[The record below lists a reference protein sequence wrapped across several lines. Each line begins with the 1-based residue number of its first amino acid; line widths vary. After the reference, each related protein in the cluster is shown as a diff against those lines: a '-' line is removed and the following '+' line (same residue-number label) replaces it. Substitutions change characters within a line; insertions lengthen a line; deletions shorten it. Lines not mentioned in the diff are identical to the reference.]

1 MKENTV
7 IMLGQVVKPPVI
19 KVNKSGEYVVGRIEL
34 LTVRRTKANEEMRL
48 LGAPRLDTQY
58 IISRNPIIIERR
70 MTPIEQGDMVLVKGN
85 MATRNTSKRYICPFC
100 QVPSI
105 YEGSTLIYIDPV
117 YIEKVES
124 KYDDIEEAKQSL
136 LGKSEI
142 SNNILVAGN
151 VCREPIYYKSADGR
165 KEECEFQ
172 IAVGRKRRIIEDG
185 PEKTT
190 DFPFVKTY
198 GKNSLEYSDV
208 LKVGSEIFINGAVQA
223 REIEMLK
230 ICQNCNE
237 EFIAQG
243 ATMEIV
249 PYSIEYG
256 YDCNI
261 PAPQTDD
268 IEKYPE
274 DEYEQSEND
283 ILSELEIEDVY
294 EQSEKID
301 TEAYVD
307 INESDL
313 NDVNFTD
320 YGINE
325 SDSDS
330 VFDDNDWLTDDIK
343 QNDSDEFGED

>member
-7 IMLGQVVKPPVI
+7 IMLGLVQKPPVI
-19 KVNKSGEYVVGRIEL
+19 KINKNGEYVVGRIEL

-70 MTPIEQGDMVLVKGN
+70 MTPIEEGDMVLIKGN
-85 MATRNTSKRYICPFC
+85 MATRNTSKKYICPFC
-100 QVPSI
+100 QVSNI
-105 YEGSTLIYIDPV
+105 YDGSTLIYIDPV

-124 KYDDIEEAKQSL
+124 KYENTENAKESL

-151 VCREPIYYKSADGR
+151 VCREPVYYCSPDGR

-172 IAVGRKRRIIEDG
+172 LAVGRKRRIIEDG

-190 DFPFVKTY
+190 DFPFVKCY
-198 GKNSLEYSDV
+198 GKNALEYSQV

-230 ICQNCNE
+230 QCKNCGE
-237 EFIAQG
+237 EFIAKG

-249 PYSIEYG
+249 PYSVEYG
-256 YDCNI
+256 YECNI
-261 PAPQTDD
+261 PGPKIEE
-268 IEKYPE
+268 IEKISDDNCDISDNGELSAQEIEAVFEQNDADDELEMQLIDKFDSE
-274 DEYEQSEND
+274 DEYDNY
-283 ILSELEIEDVY
+283 L
-294 EQSEKID
+294 
-301 TEAYVD
+301 
-307 INESDL
+307 L
-313 NDVNFTD
+313 NNR
-320 YGINE
+320 
-325 SDSDS
+325 S
-330 VFDDNDWLTDDIK
+330 WLTDSI
-343 QNDSDEFGED
+343 NEDEGE

>member
-7 IMLGQVVKPPVI
+7 IMLGLVHKPPVI
-19 KVNKSGEYVVGRIEL
+19 KINKNGEYVVGRIEL
-34 LTVRRTKANEEMRL
+34 LTVRRTRANEEMRL

-70 MTPIEQGDMVLVKGN
+70 MTPIEEGDMVLVKGN
-85 MATRNTSKRYICPFC
+85 MATRNTSKKYICPFC
-100 QVPSI
+100 QVSNI

-124 KYDDIEEAKQSL
+124 KYENIEDAKNSL

-151 VCREPIYYKSADGR
+151 VCREPVYYCSPDGR

-172 IAVGRKRRIIEDG
+172 LAVGRKRRIIEDG
-185 PEKTT
+185 PDKTT
-190 DFPFVKTY
+190 DFPFVKCY
-198 GKNSLEYSDV
+198 GKSSLEYSQV
-208 LKVGSEIFINGAVQA
+208 LQVGSEIFINGAVQA

-230 ICQNCNE
+230 QCQNCGE

-256 YDCNI
+256 YECNI
-261 PAPQTDD
+261 PEPKKEE
-268 IEKYPE
+268 IEKAPDDEIDINDNGKLSVQEVEDMYE
-274 DEYEQSEND
+274 QNEEDNYLEAEYLESGDFDFENLSDNNWLTGSMDEYGD
-283 ILSELEIEDVY
+283 G
-294 EQSEKID
+294 
-301 TEAYVD
+301 
-307 INESDL
+307 
-313 NDVNFTD
+313 
-320 YGINE
+320 YG
-325 SDSDS
+325 DGY
-330 VFDDNDWLTDDIK
+330 
-343 QNDSDEFGED
+343 GEGE